1 VSDHTPPDASG
12 PTLRSLEPLCST
24 GRCVVER
31 QVLCTSAFGAPLTVW
46 NRFLVTVGDEL
57 SSFKEGHVVSIC
69 VFGVVRPR
77 PVVLG

>member
-1 VSDHTPPDASG
+1 
-12 PTLRSLEPLCST
+12 
-24 GRCVVER
+24 VVER